1 VAIGRSLWNRLSAPN
16 DLAQDRTRAYFMR
29 VETEPECPLFSPI
42 ERLAVVDRTNRSIFA
57 ALLEKLIAGRV
68 SNYEFEKQLPRSND
82 RAIMRIYQDFVWHLY
97 GDDREYV
104 LGRDGAVT
112 EEARKMAERAIMF
125 LRSDLEYEWP
135 DYPGHGGETRRQ
147 LLTCAGLGAISL
159 AVAVLL
165 VVRYGGLMRLCHG
178 SAL

>member
-1 VAIGRSLWNRLSAPN
+1 
-16 DLAQDRTRAYFMR
+16 MR